1 MSHYRNSP
9 IRIFID
15 GEPVELKP
23 AGGNR
28 FRSKKFEYQI
38 EYDSA
43 GKLIGKV
50 VGPLHQDVAD
60 NPSEPI
66 S

>member
-9 IRIFID
+9 IRVFID
-15 GEPVELKP
+15 GEPVQLKP

-38 EYDSA
+38 EYDSS

-50 VGPLHQDVAD
+50 VRPLNQASAD
-60 NPSEPI
+60 GSSERTA
-66 S
+66 